1 MNLVYGQVVEVF
13 YEDGIRMGK
22 ICVRGAMK
30 NAPLELL
37 ASVGPGDRVLL
48 CDGVAIG
55 NCEMEENYV
64 SGNSG

>member
-30 NAPLELL
+30 NAPLDLL
-37 ASVGPGDRVLL
+37 ANVGPGNWVLL
-48 CDGVAIG
+48 CDGVAIS
-55 NCEMEENYV
+55 NCEVEENYV
-64 SGNSG
+64 SGNSR